1 MRIVTPVFTGMT
13 LAVAGIMTFGT
24 ADTALAQTQ
33 KQDQTSTAHSQPV
46 PSDQRFGTDRQ
57 LQGRFYKR
65 QKTHEQKTQK
75 TPDTEKQVNASAHEA
90 VSG

>member
-1 MRIVTPVFTGMT
+1 MFMRIMGPAFTGMA
-13 LAVAGIMTFGT
+13 LAITGITALSM

-33 KQDQTSTAHSQPV
+33 KQDQTSTAHSPPV

-65 QKTHEQKTQK
+65 QKTHKQKTQK
-75 TPDTEKQVNASAHEA
+75 TPDTENK
-90 VSG
+90 

>member
-1 MRIVTPVFTGMT
+1 MRTVRRAFTGMA
-13 LAVAGIMTFGT
+13 LAIAGITTLSM

-33 KQDQTSTAHSQPV
+33 KQDQTSTAHSQPL

-65 QKTHEQKTQK
+65 QKTHKQKTQK
-75 TPDTEKQVNASAHEA
+75 HQTQKISERFGA
-90 VSG
+90 

>member
-1 MRIVTPVFTGMT
+1 MRIVKPAFTGMA
-13 LAVAGIMTFGT
+13 LAIAGITTFSM

-33 KQDQTSTAHSQPV
+33 KQSQTSAAHSQPV

-65 QKTHEQKTQK
+65 QKTHKHKTQK
-75 TPDTEKQVNASAHEA
+75 TPDTENK
-90 VSG
+90 

>member
-1 MRIVTPVFTGMT
+1 MFMRIMRPAFTGMA
-13 LAVAGIMTFGT
+13 LAITGITALSM

-33 KQDQTSTAHSQPV
+33 KQDQTSTARSQPL

-65 QKTHEQKTQK
+65 QKTHNHKQKTQK
-75 TPDTEKQVNASAHEA
+75 TPDTENK
-90 VSG
+90 